1 MKHAIAFGVAALV
14 ASTMAWAS
22 SAPGLPADLL
32 ARGWEEITFDGKVP
46 NRYAACGDG
55 CVEVATDGSVSLVG
69 RPLPADLTET
79 PIVTWEWRVTAPPPA
94 SDLTVKGQ
102 DDRALAVYVTFPYD
116 PDKAS
121 FGENLLR
128 PLIEVFR
135 GRDTPARSIAYVW
148 AGYGAPGE
156 VVRSPYYGDVN
167 VMVVARIAD
176 APVGQ
181 WLRETIDVAADHER
195 IFGFRPDKSAHV
207 LIGADS
213 DDRGVAN
220 TGRVR
225 GISFHPRR

>member
-1 MKHAIAFGVAALV
+1 MKRAIAFGALALV
-14 ASTMAWAS
+14 ASAAAS
-22 SAPGLPADLL
+22 AATSGLPADLL
-32 ARGWEEITFDGKVP
+32 ARGWEEITFDDKVP

-55 CVEVATDGSVSLVG
+55 CLEVVTDGSVSLVG
-69 RPLPADLTET
+69 RALAADLTET
-79 PIVTWEWRVTAPPPA
+79 PVVTWEWRVAATPPA
-94 SDLTVKGQ
+94 TDLIIKGQ
-102 DDRALAVYVTFPYD
+102 DDRALALYVTFPYD

-148 AGYGAPGE
+148 AGYGTPGQ
-156 VVRSPYYGDVN
+156 VVPSPYYGDIN
-167 VMVVARIAD
+167 VMVVARTAE
-176 APVGQ
+176 APVDQ
-181 WLRETIDVAADHER
+181 WLREAIDVAADHER
-195 IFGFRPDKSAHV
+195 IFGFPPDKSAHI

-225 GISFHPRR
+225 GISFQPRR